1 MKADSKRRQ
10 KVSLLFYSEE
20 EGKRTLLDKWTIEV
34 GKKYTIGRSKKKVD
48 ISIQDITISRVHSE
62 FIFYDKDKIMIKDFN
77 SSNGTYINK
86 QRIEPNK
93 ENYFSVRDV
102 LSIGDEKKE
111 LIFLIVN
118 DEEETNIRNDFDNK
132 TETKN
137 KNEEN
142 KQNKIN
148 KKQKNYMENEKENI
162 KNNKYYK
169 REKSKSFDNDSSS
182 REKDYEYEKDR
193 YYEDRDKNN
202 KYRDDEYGYNRN
214 KNSDNKYEDSK
225 YKNNKYSRKSLS
237 RSRSPSRSRS
247 RSASRKKQYNKRDRG
262 YRRNKKLYS
271 KYSPKSNSD
280 SEKSS
285 KKNKHKNILSFIIK
299 QEEDIE
305 KENDKKQIRL
315 YNEYLKIKEETDAK
329 MEMKNLPNLLP
340 VLTAKFDE
348 DDYRDSSEN
357 GSENGSNTKKDVIKL
372 PYHLKRKI
380 RTGIIKNFKLFER
393 KNDNRK
399 NKNLNRN
406 YQSNRNSIKSKR
418 RDY

>member
-1 MKADSKRRQ
+1 MKADLKRRQ

-20 EGKRTLLDKWTIEV
+20 EGKRTLVDKWTIEV

-48 ISIQDITISRVHSE
+48 ISIQDITISRIHSE

-93 ENYFSVRDV
+93 ENYFSVRDM

-111 LIFLIVN
+111 LIFIILN
-118 DEEETNIRNDFDNK
+118 DEEEETNIRNDFDNIS
-132 TETKN
+132 ENKN
-137 KNEEN
+137 KNEEI
-142 KQNKIN
+142 KQNQKN
-148 KKQKNYMENEKENI
+148 KNQKNYVENERENI

-169 REKSKSFDNDSSS
+169 REKSRSLNNDSSS
-182 REKDYEYEKDR
+182 RKNEDEKDK
-193 YYEDRDKNN
+193 YYENEDEDKNN
-202 KYRDDEYGYNRN
+202 KYRNNKFGYNRN
-214 KNSDNKYEDSK
+214 KNSGDKYEDSN
-225 YKNNKYSRKSLS
+225 YKNNKYRYK
-237 RSRSPSRSRS
+237 SRSRS
-247 RSASRKKQYNKRDRG
+247 RSRRGSRKKQYNKRDTG
-262 YRRNKKLYS
+262 YRRNKKLYT

-299 QEEDIE
+299 QEEEIE

-348 DDYRDSSEN
+348 DDDIYPSEDSSEN
-357 GSENGSNTKKDVIKL
+357 GSYGKKDVIKL
-372 PYHLKRKI
+372 PYHLKRKL
-380 RTGIIKNFKLFER
+380 RTGIIRNFKLSER
-393 KNDNRK
+393 KNDYRQ
-399 NKNLNRN
+399 NKNINRN
-406 YQSNRNSIKSKR
+406 YQSNRYNKKIKR
-418 RDY
+418 RDD

>member
-1 MKADSKRRQ
+1 MKADLKRRP

-20 EGKRTLLDKWTIEV
+20 DGKRTLVDKWTIEV

-48 ISIQDITISRVHSE
+48 ISIQDITISRIHSE

-93 ENYFSVRDV
+93 ENYFSVRDM

-111 LIFLIVN
+111 LIFIILN
-118 DEEETNIRNDFDNK
+118 DEEEETNIRNDFDNIS
-132 TETKN
+132 ENKN
-137 KNEEN
+137 KNEEI
-142 KQNKIN
+142 KQNQKN
-148 KKQKNYMENEKENI
+148 KNQKNYVENERENI

-169 REKSKSFDNDSSS
+169 REKSRSLNNDSSS
-182 REKDYEYEKDR
+182 RKNEDEKDK
-193 YYEDRDKNN
+193 YYENEDEDKNN
-202 KYRDDEYGYNRN
+202 KYRNNKFGYNRN
-214 KNSDNKYEDSK
+214 KNSGDKYEDSN
-225 YKNNKYSRKSLS
+225 YKNNKYRYK
-237 RSRSPSRSRS
+237 SRSRS
-247 RSASRKKQYNKRDRG
+247 RSRRGSRKKQYNKRDTG
-262 YRRNKKLYS
+262 YRRNKKLYT

-280 SEKSS
+280 SEKSP

-299 QEEDIE
+299 QEEEIE

-348 DDYRDSSEN
+348 DDDIYPSEDSSEN
-357 GSENGSNTKKDVIKL
+357 GSYGKKDVIKL
-372 PYHLKRKI
+372 PYHLKRKL
-380 RTGIIKNFKLFER
+380 RTGIIRNFKLSER
-393 KNDNRK
+393 KNDYRQ
-399 NKNLNRN
+399 NKNINRN
-406 YQSNRNSIKSKR
+406 YQSNRYNKKIKR
-418 RDY
+418 RDD

>member
-93 ENYFSVRDV
+93 ENYFSVRDM

-111 LIFLIVN
+111 LIFIILN
-118 DEEETNIRNDFDNK
+118 DEEEETNIRNDFDNIS
-132 TETKN
+132 ENKN
-137 KNEEN
+137 KNEEI
-142 KQNKIN
+142 KQNQKN
-148 KKQKNYMENEKENI
+148 KNQKNYVENERENI

-169 REKSKSFDNDSSS
+169 REKSRSLNNDSSS
-182 REKDYEYEKDR
+182 RKNEDEKDK
-193 YYEDRDKNN
+193 YYENEDEDKNN
-202 KYRDDEYGYNRN
+202 KYRNNKFGYNRN
-214 KNSDNKYEDSK
+214 KNSGDKYEDSN
-225 YKNNKYSRKSLS
+225 YKNNKYRYK
-237 RSRSPSRSRS
+237 SRSRS
-247 RSASRKKQYNKRDRG
+247 RSRRGSRKKQYNKRDTG
-262 YRRNKKLYS
+262 YRRNKKLYT

-299 QEEDIE
+299 QEEEIE

-348 DDYRDSSEN
+348 DDDIYPSEDSSEN
-357 GSENGSNTKKDVIKL
+357 GSYGKKDVIKL
-372 PYHLKRKI
+372 PYHLKRKL
-380 RTGIIKNFKLFER
+380 RTGIIRNFKLSER
-393 KNDNRK
+393 KNDYRQ
-399 NKNLNRN
+399 NKNINRN
-406 YQSNRNSIKSKR
+406 YQSNRYNKKIKR
-418 RDY
+418 RDD

>member
-1 MKADSKRRQ
+1 L
-10 KVSLLFYSEE
+10 V
-20 EGKRTLLDKWTIEV
+20 DKWTIEV

-48 ISIQDITISRVHSE
+48 ISIQDITISRIHSE

-93 ENYFSVRDV
+93 ENYFSVRDM

-111 LIFLIVN
+111 LIFIILN
-118 DEEETNIRNDFDNK
+118 DEEEETNIRNDFDNIS
-132 TETKN
+132 ENKN
-137 KNEEN
+137 KNEEI
-142 KQNKIN
+142 KQNQKN
-148 KKQKNYMENEKENI
+148 KNQKNYVENERENI

-169 REKSKSFDNDSSS
+169 REKSRSLNNDSSS
-182 REKDYEYEKDR
+182 RKNEDEKDK
-193 YYEDRDKNN
+193 YYENEDEDKNN
-202 KYRDDEYGYNRN
+202 KYRNNKFGYNRN
-214 KNSDNKYEDSK
+214 KNSGDKYEDSN
-225 YKNNKYSRKSLS
+225 YKNNKYRYK
-237 RSRSPSRSRS
+237 SRSRS
-247 RSASRKKQYNKRDRG
+247 RSRRGSRKKQYNKRDTG
-262 YRRNKKLYS
+262 YRRNKKLYT

-299 QEEDIE
+299 QEEEIE

-348 DDYRDSSEN
+348 DDDIYPSEDSSEN
-357 GSENGSNTKKDVIKL
+357 GSYGKKDVIKL
-372 PYHLKRKI
+372 PYHLKRKL
-380 RTGIIKNFKLFER
+380 RTGIIRNFKLSER
-393 KNDNRK
+393 KNDYRQ
-399 NKNLNRN
+399 NKNINRN
-406 YQSNRNSIKSKR
+406 YQSNRYNKKIKR
-418 RDY
+418 RDD

>member
-1 MKADSKRRQ
+1 MKADLKRRP

-20 EGKRTLLDKWTIEV
+20 DGKRTLVDKWTIEV

-48 ISIQDITISRVHSE
+48 ISIQDITISRIHSE

-93 ENYFSVRDV
+93 ENYFSVRDM

-111 LIFLIVN
+111 LIFIILN
-118 DEEETNIRNDFDNK
+118 DEEEETNIRNDFDNIS
-132 TETKN
+132 ENKN
-137 KNEEN
+137 KNEEI
-142 KQNKIN
+142 KQNQKN
-148 KKQKNYMENEKENI
+148 KNQKNYVENERENI

-169 REKSKSFDNDSSS
+169 REKSRSLNNDSSS
-182 REKDYEYEKDR
+182 RKNEDEKDK
-193 YYEDRDKNN
+193 YYENEDEDKNN
-202 KYRDDEYGYNRN
+202 KYRNNKFGYNRN
-214 KNSDNKYEDSK
+214 KNSGDKYEDSN
-225 YKNNKYSRKSLS
+225 YKNNKYRYK
-237 RSRSPSRSRS
+237 SRSRS
-247 RSASRKKQYNKRDRG
+247 RSRRGSRKKQYNKRDTG
-262 YRRNKKLYS
+262 YRRNKKLYT

-285 KKNKHKNILSFIIK
+285 KKIKHKNILSFIIK
-299 QEEDIE
+299 QEEEIE

-348 DDYRDSSEN
+348 DDDIYPSEDSSEN
-357 GSENGSNTKKDVIKL
+357 GSYGKKDVIKL
-372 PYHLKRKI
+372 PYHLKRKL
-380 RTGIIKNFKLFER
+380 RTGIIRNFKLSER
-393 KNDNRK
+393 KNDYRQ
-399 NKNLNRN
+399 NKNINRN
-406 YQSNRNSIKSKR
+406 YQSNRYNKKIKR
-418 RDY
+418 RDD

>member
-1 MKADSKRRQ
+1 MKADLKRRP

-20 EGKRTLLDKWTIEV
+20 DGKRTLVDKWTIEV

-48 ISIQDITISRVHSE
+48 ISIQDITISRIHSE

-93 ENYFSVRDV
+93 ENYFSVRDM

-111 LIFLIVN
+111 LIFIILN
-118 DEEETNIRNDFDNK
+118 DEEEETNIRNDFDNIS
-132 TETKN
+132 ENKN
-137 KNEEN
+137 KNEEI
-142 KQNKIN
+142 KQNQKN
-148 KKQKNYMENEKENI
+148 KNQKNYIENERENI

-169 REKSKSFDNDSSS
+169 REKSRSLNNDSSS
-182 REKDYEYEKDR
+182 RKNEDEKDK
-193 YYEDRDKNN
+193 YYENEDEDKNN
-202 KYRDDEYGYNRN
+202 KYRNNKFGYNRN
-214 KNSDNKYEDSK
+214 KNSGDKYEDSN
-225 YKNNKYSRKSLS
+225 YKNNKYRYK
-237 RSRSPSRSRS
+237 SRSRS
-247 RSASRKKQYNKRDRG
+247 RSRRGSRKKQYNKRDTG
-262 YRRNKKLYS
+262 YRRNKKLYT

-299 QEEDIE
+299 QEEEIE

-348 DDYRDSSEN
+348 DDDIYPSEDSSEN
-357 GSENGSNTKKDVIKL
+357 GSYGKKDVIKL
-372 PYHLKRKI
+372 PYHLKRKL
-380 RTGIIKNFKLFER
+380 RTGIIRNFKLSER
-393 KNDNRK
+393 KNDYRQ
-399 NKNLNRN
+399 NKNINRN
-406 YQSNRNSIKSKR
+406 YQSNRYNKKIKR
-418 RDY
+418 RDD

>member
-1 MKADSKRRQ
+1 MKADLKRRP

-118 DEEETNIRNDFDNK
+118 DEEETNIRNDFDNIS
-132 TETKN
+132 ENKN
-137 KNEEN
+137 KNEEI
-142 KQNKIN
+142 KQNQKN
-148 KKQKNYMENEKENI
+148 KNQKNYVENERENI

-169 REKSKSFDNDSSS
+169 REKSRSLNNDSSS
-182 REKDYEYEKDR
+182 RKNEDEKDK
-193 YYEDRDKNN
+193 YYENEDEDKNN
-202 KYRDDEYGYNRN
+202 KYRNNKFGYNRN
-214 KNSDNKYEDSK
+214 KNSGDKYEDSN
-225 YKNNKYSRKSLS
+225 YKNNKYRYK
-237 RSRSPSRSRS
+237 SRSRS
-247 RSASRKKQYNKRDRG
+247 RSRRGSRKKQYNKRDTG
-262 YRRNKKLYS
+262 YRRNKKLYT

-299 QEEDIE
+299 QEEEIE

-348 DDYRDSSEN
+348 DDDIYPSEDSSEN
-357 GSENGSNTKKDVIKL
+357 GSYGKKDVIKL
-372 PYHLKRKI
+372 PYHLKRKL
-380 RTGIIKNFKLFER
+380 RTGIIRNFKLSER
-393 KNDNRK
+393 KNDYRQ
-399 NKNLNRN
+399 NKNINRN
-406 YQSNRNSIKSKR
+406 YQSNRYNKKIKR
-418 RDY
+418 RDD

>member
-1 MKADSKRRQ
+1 MKADLKRRP

-20 EGKRTLLDKWTIEV
+20 EGKRTLVDKWTIEV

-48 ISIQDITISRVHSE
+48 ISIQDITISRIHSE

-93 ENYFSVRDV
+93 ENYFSVRDM

-111 LIFLIVN
+111 LIFIILN
-118 DEEETNIRNDFDNK
+118 DEEEETNIRNDFDNIS
-132 TETKN
+132 ENKN
-137 KNEEN
+137 KNEEI
-142 KQNKIN
+142 KQNQKN
-148 KKQKNYMENEKENI
+148 KNQKNYVENERENI

-169 REKSKSFDNDSSS
+169 REKSRSLNNDSSS
-182 REKDYEYEKDR
+182 RKNEDEKDK
-193 YYEDRDKNN
+193 YYENEDEDKNN
-202 KYRDDEYGYNRN
+202 KYRNNKFGYNRN
-214 KNSDNKYEDSK
+214 KNSGDKYEDSN
-225 YKNNKYSRKSLS
+225 YKNNKYRYK
-237 RSRSPSRSRS
+237 SRSRS
-247 RSASRKKQYNKRDRG
+247 RSRRGSRKKQYNKRDTG
-262 YRRNKKLYS
+262 YRRNKKLYT

-299 QEEDIE
+299 QEEEIE

-348 DDYRDSSEN
+348 DDDIYPSEDSSEN
-357 GSENGSNTKKDVIKL
+357 GSYGKKDVIKL
-372 PYHLKRKI
+372 PYHLKRKL
-380 RTGIIKNFKLFER
+380 RTGIIRNFKLSER
-393 KNDNRK
+393 KNDYRQ
-399 NKNLNRN
+399 NKNINRN
-406 YQSNRNSIKSKR
+406 YQSNRYNKKIKR
-418 RDY
+418 RDD

>member
-1 MKADSKRRQ
+1 MKADLKRRP

-20 EGKRTLLDKWTIEV
+20 DGKRTLVDKWTIEV

-48 ISIQDITISRVHSE
+48 ISIQDITISRIHSE

-93 ENYFSVRDV
+93 ENYFSVRDM

-111 LIFLIVN
+111 LIFIILN
-118 DEEETNIRNDFDNK
+118 DEEEETNIRNDFDNIS
-132 TETKN
+132 ENKN
-137 KNEEN
+137 KNEEI
-142 KQNKIN
+142 KQNQKN
-148 KKQKNYMENEKENI
+148 KNQKNYVENERENI

-169 REKSKSFDNDSSS
+169 REKSRSLNNDSSS
-182 REKDYEYEKDR
+182 RKNEDEKDK
-193 YYEDRDKNN
+193 YYENEDEDKNN
-202 KYRDDEYGYNRN
+202 KYRNNKFGYNRN
-214 KNSDNKYEDSK
+214 KNSGDKYEDSK
-225 YKNNKYSRKSLS
+225 YKNNKYRYK
-237 RSRSPSRSRS
+237 SRSRS
-247 RSASRKKQYNKRDRG
+247 RSRRGSRKKQYNKRDTG
-262 YRRNKKLYS
+262 YRRNKKLYT

-299 QEEDIE
+299 QEEEIE

-348 DDYRDSSEN
+348 DDDIYPSEDSSEN
-357 GSENGSNTKKDVIKL
+357 GSYGKKDVIKL
-372 PYHLKRKI
+372 PYHLKRKL
-380 RTGIIKNFKLFER
+380 RTGIIRNFKLSER
-393 KNDNRK
+393 KNDYRQ
-399 NKNLNRN
+399 NKNINRN
-406 YQSNRNSIKSKR
+406 YQSNRYNKKIKR
-418 RDY
+418 RDD

>member
-1 MKADSKRRQ
+1 MKADLKRRP

-20 EGKRTLLDKWTIEV
+20 EGKRTLVDKWTIEV

-48 ISIQDITISRVHSE
+48 ISIQDITISRIQSE

-93 ENYFSVRDV
+93 ENYFSVRDM

-111 LIFLIVN
+111 LIFIILN
-118 DEEETNIRNDFDNK
+118 DEEEETNIRNDFDNIS
-132 TETKN
+132 ENKN
-137 KNEEN
+137 KNEEI
-142 KQNKIN
+142 KQNQKN
-148 KKQKNYMENEKENI
+148 KNQKNYVENERENI

-169 REKSKSFDNDSSS
+169 REKSRSLNNDSSS
-182 REKDYEYEKDR
+182 RKNEDEKDK
-193 YYEDRDKNN
+193 YYENEDEDKNN
-202 KYRDDEYGYNRN
+202 KYRNNKFGYNRN
-214 KNSDNKYEDSK
+214 KNSGDKYEDSN
-225 YKNNKYSRKSLS
+225 YKNNKYRYK
-237 RSRSPSRSRS
+237 SRSRS
-247 RSASRKKQYNKRDRG
+247 RSRRGSRKKQYNKRDTG
-262 YRRNKKLYS
+262 YRRNKKLYT

-299 QEEDIE
+299 QEEEIE

-348 DDYRDSSEN
+348 DDDIYPSEDSSEN
-357 GSENGSNTKKDVIKL
+357 GSYGKKDVIKL
-372 PYHLKRKI
+372 PYHLKRKL
-380 RTGIIKNFKLFER
+380 RTGIIRNFKLSER
-393 KNDNRK
+393 KNDYRQ
-399 NKNLNRN
+399 NKNINRN
-406 YQSNRNSIKSKR
+406 YQSNRYNKKIKR
-418 RDY
+418 RDD

>member
-1 MKADSKRRQ
+1 MKADLKRRP

-20 EGKRTLLDKWTIEV
+20 DGKRTLVDKWTIEV

-48 ISIQDITISRVHSE
+48 ISIQDITISRIHSE

-93 ENYFSVRDV
+93 ENYFSVRDM

-111 LIFLIVN
+111 LIFIILN
-118 DEEETNIRNDFDNK
+118 DEEEETNIRNDFDNIS
-132 TETKN
+132 ENKN
-137 KNEEN
+137 KNEEI
-142 KQNKIN
+142 KQNQKN
-148 KKQKNYMENEKENI
+148 KNQKNYVENERENI

-169 REKSKSFDNDSSS
+169 REKSRSLNNDSSS
-182 REKDYEYEKDR
+182 RKNEDEKDK
-193 YYEDRDKNN
+193 YYENEDEDKNN
-202 KYRDDEYGYNRN
+202 KYRNNIFGYNRN
-214 KNSDNKYEDSK
+214 KNSGDKYEDSN
-225 YKNNKYSRKSLS
+225 YKNNKYRYK
-237 RSRSPSRSRS
+237 SRSRS
-247 RSASRKKQYNKRDRG
+247 RSRRGSRKKQYNKRDTG
-262 YRRNKKLYS
+262 YRRNKKLYT

-299 QEEDIE
+299 QEEEIE

-348 DDYRDSSEN
+348 DDDIYPSEDRSEN
-357 GSENGSNTKKDVIKL
+357 GSYGKKDVIKL
-372 PYHLKRKI
+372 PYHLKRKL
-380 RTGIIKNFKLFER
+380 RTGIIRNFKLSER
-393 KNDNRK
+393 KNDYRQ
-399 NKNLNRN
+399 NKNINRN
-406 YQSNRNSIKSKR
+406 YQSNRYNKKIKR
-418 RDY
+418 RDD

>member
-1 MKADSKRRQ
+1 MKADLKRRP

-20 EGKRTLLDKWTIEV
+20 EGKRTLVDKWTIEV

-93 ENYFSVRDV
+93 ENYFSVRDM

-111 LIFLIVN
+111 LIFIILN
-118 DEEETNIRNDFDNK
+118 DEEEETNIRNDFDNIS
-132 TETKN
+132 ENKN
-137 KNEEN
+137 KNEEI
-142 KQNKIN
+142 KQNQKN
-148 KKQKNYMENEKENI
+148 KNQKNYVENERENI

-169 REKSKSFDNDSSS
+169 REKSRSLNNDSSS
-182 REKDYEYEKDR
+182 RKNEDEKDK
-193 YYEDRDKNN
+193 YYENEDEDKNN
-202 KYRDDEYGYNRN
+202 KYRNNKFGYNRN
-214 KNSDNKYEDSK
+214 KNSGDKYEDSN
-225 YKNNKYSRKSLS
+225 YKNNKYRYK
-237 RSRSPSRSRS
+237 SRSRS
-247 RSASRKKQYNKRDRG
+247 RSRRGSRKKQYNKRDTG
-262 YRRNKKLYS
+262 YRRNKKLYT

-299 QEEDIE
+299 QEEEIE

-348 DDYRDSSEN
+348 DDDIYPSEDSSEN
-357 GSENGSNTKKDVIKL
+357 GSYGKKDVIKL
-372 PYHLKRKI
+372 PYHLKRKL
-380 RTGIIKNFKLFER
+380 RTGIIRNFKLSER
-393 KNDNRK
+393 KNDYRQ
-399 NKNLNRN
+399 NKNINRN
-406 YQSNRNSIKSKR
+406 YQSNRYNKKIKR
-418 RDY
+418 RDD

>member
-1 MKADSKRRQ
+1 MKADLKRRP

-20 EGKRTLLDKWTIEV
+20 DGKRTLVDKWTIEV

-48 ISIQDITISRVHSE
+48 ISIQDITISRIHSE

-93 ENYFSVRDV
+93 ENYFSVRDM

-111 LIFLIVN
+111 LIFIILN
-118 DEEETNIRNDFDNK
+118 DEEEETNIRNDFDNIS
-132 TETKN
+132 ENKN
-137 KNEEN
+137 KNEEI
-142 KQNKIN
+142 KQNQKN
-148 KKQKNYMENEKENI
+148 KNQKNYVENERENI

-169 REKSKSFDNDSSS
+169 REKSRSLNNDSSS
-182 REKDYEYEKDR
+182 RKNEDEKDK
-193 YYEDRDKNN
+193 YYENEDEDKNN
-202 KYRDDEYGYNRN
+202 KYRNNKSSYNRN
-214 KNSDNKYEDSK
+214 KNSGDKYEDSN
-225 YKNNKYSRKSLS
+225 YKNNKYRYK
-237 RSRSPSRSRS
+237 SRSRS
-247 RSASRKKQYNKRDRG
+247 RSRRGSRKKQYNKRDTG
-262 YRRNKKLYS
+262 YRRNKKLYT

-299 QEEDIE
+299 QEEEIE

-348 DDYRDSSEN
+348 DDDIYPSEDSSEN
-357 GSENGSNTKKDVIKL
+357 GSYGKKDVIKL
-372 PYHLKRKI
+372 PYHLKRKL
-380 RTGIIKNFKLFER
+380 RTGIIRNFKLSER
-393 KNDNRK
+393 KNDYRQ
-399 NKNLNRN
+399 NKNINRN
-406 YQSNRNSIKSKR
+406 YQSNRYNKKIKR
-418 RDY
+418 RDD

>member
-1 MKADSKRRQ
+1 MKADLKRRP

-20 EGKRTLLDKWTIEV
+20 DGKRTLVDKWTIEV

-48 ISIQDITISRVHSE
+48 ISIQDITISRIHSE

-93 ENYFSVRDV
+93 ENYFSVRDM

-111 LIFLIVN
+111 LIFIILN
-118 DEEETNIRNDFDNK
+118 DEEEEETNIRNDFDNIS
-132 TETKN
+132 ENKN
-137 KNEEN
+137 KNEEI
-142 KQNKIN
+142 KQNQKN
-148 KKQKNYMENEKENI
+148 KNQKNYVENERENI

-169 REKSKSFDNDSSS
+169 REKSRSLNNDSSS
-182 REKDYEYEKDR
+182 RKNEDEKDK
-193 YYEDRDKNN
+193 YYENEDEDKNN
-202 KYRDDEYGYNRN
+202 KYRNNKFGYNRN
-214 KNSDNKYEDSK
+214 KNSGDKYEDSN
-225 YKNNKYSRKSLS
+225 YKNNKYRYK
-237 RSRSPSRSRS
+237 SRSRS
-247 RSASRKKQYNKRDRG
+247 RSRRGSRKKQYNKRDTG
-262 YRRNKKLYS
+262 YRRNKKLYT

-299 QEEDIE
+299 QEEEIE

-348 DDYRDSSEN
+348 DDDIYPSEDSSEN
-357 GSENGSNTKKDVIKL
+357 GSYGKKDVIKL
-372 PYHLKRKI
+372 PYHLKRKL
-380 RTGIIKNFKLFER
+380 RTGIIRNFKLSER
-393 KNDNRK
+393 KNDYRQ
-399 NKNLNRN
+399 NKNINRN
-406 YQSNRNSIKSKR
+406 YQSNRYNKKIKR
-418 RDY
+418 RDD

>member
-1 MKADSKRRQ
+1 MKADLKRRP

-20 EGKRTLLDKWTIEV
+20 DGKRTLVDKWTIEV

-48 ISIQDITISRVHSE
+48 ISIQDITISRIHSE

-93 ENYFSVRDV
+93 ENYFSVRDM

-111 LIFLIVN
+111 LIFIILN
-118 DEEETNIRNDFDNK
+118 DEEEETNIRNDFDNIS
-132 TETKN
+132 ENKN
-137 KNEEN
+137 KNEEI
-142 KQNKIN
+142 KQNQKN
-148 KKQKNYMENEKENI
+148 KNQKNYVENERENI

-169 REKSKSFDNDSSS
+169 REKSRSLNNDSSS
-182 REKDYEYEKDR
+182 RKNEDEKDK
-193 YYEDRDKNN
+193 YYENEDEDKNN
-202 KYRDDEYGYNRN
+202 KYRNNKFGYNRN
-214 KNSDNKYEDSK
+214 KNSGDKYEDSN
-225 YKNNKYSRKSLS
+225 YKNNKYRYK
-237 RSRSPSRSRS
+237 SRSRS
-247 RSASRKKQYNKRDRG
+247 RSRRGSRKKQYNKRDTG
-262 YRRNKKLYS
+262 YRRNKKLYT

-299 QEEDIE
+299 QEEEIE

-348 DDYRDSSEN
+348 DDDIYPSEDRSEN
-357 GSENGSNTKKDVIKL
+357 GSYGKKDVIKL
-372 PYHLKRKI
+372 PYHLKRKL
-380 RTGIIKNFKLFER
+380 RTGIIRNFKLSER
-393 KNDNRK
+393 KNDYRQ
-399 NKNLNRN
+399 NKNINRN
-406 YQSNRNSIKSKR
+406 YQSNRYNKKIKR
-418 RDY
+418 RDD